1 MLSVMALSKLIA
13 RGVVFVLFAALMMAS
28 QISAAALVEVPTFKA
43 RVIDQTNT
51 LTSAQQAA
59 LEAKLKAF
67 EETKGSQIAVLIVP
81 TTKPEAIEQYS
92 IRVVDDWKVGREK
105 VDDGIL
111 VLIAKQDRKMRI
123 EVGYGL
129 EGAVTDLHAKR
140 IIDGLMTPQFRKGD
154 FAGGINAAADALMG
168 LINGEPLPAPV
179 PQRSPNGR
187 QGNGNQLDGL
197 LPLLLFGGMISGM
210 FLRGIFGNFLG
221 SAANG
226 GLIGTIVFFIGLSLV
241 GAVVLGFIAFVF
253 TVMMGGRAVNGYG
266 GRSVGGFG
274 GGFGGGGFGGGGFGG
289 GMGGGFGGGGASGSW

>member
-1 MLSVMALSKLIA
+1 MILKTVACVI
-13 RGVVFVLFAALMMAS
+13 FAAFLMMS
-28 QISAAALVEVPTFKA
+28 QISAAALVEIPAFNA
-43 RVIDQTNT
+43 RVIDQTQT
-51 LTSAQQAA
+51 LSASQQAS

-67 EETKGSQIAVLIVP
+67 QETKGSQIAVLIVP

-92 IRVVDDWKVGREK
+92 IRVVDEWKVGREK

-154 FAGGINAAADALMG
+154 FAGGINAATDALMG

-179 PQRSPNGR
+179 PQRRPGGQ
-187 QGNGNQLDGL
+187 QGNGSQLDGL

-241 GAVVLGFIAFVF
+241 GAAVLGFIAFVF

-266 GRSVGGFG
+266 GRSG
-274 GGFGGGGFGGGGFGG
+274 GGYGGGGFGGGGFGG